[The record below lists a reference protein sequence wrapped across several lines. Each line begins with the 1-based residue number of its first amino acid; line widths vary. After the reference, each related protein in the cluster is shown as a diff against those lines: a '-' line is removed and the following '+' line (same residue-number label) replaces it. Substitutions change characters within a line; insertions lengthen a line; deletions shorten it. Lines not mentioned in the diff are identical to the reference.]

1 VSGVYW
7 RLSSTITVVP
17 HLFIF
22 DDDDDDDGGG
32 GGGGGGDDGGG
43 DGDDGGDVLPD
54 LVLQDQLLCRTGSDS
69 SSP

>member
-1 VSGVYW
+1 M
-7 RLSSTITVVP
+7 P

-22 DDDDDDDGGG
+22 DDDD
-32 GGGGGGDDGGG
+32 GGGGDD
-43 DGDDGGDVLPD
+43 DDDGGDVLPD